1 MVTGLRLAVLGDPV
15 EHSLSPL
22 MQRDAME
29 QAGLRGRYETVRAD
43 RSKLVAELEGLRRG
57 ERDGVNVTMPLKQVA
72 AGLCDSLSPEAER
85 SLSVNTIKAVGGRIV
100 GHSTDVV
107 AVAGILSRWG
117 KSPVLILGAGG
128 SARAALAASD
138 RRPVYLAARRREAA
152 LQLAS
157 MGDCAAAIPWGTAVA
172 GAIVVN
178 ATPLGMGGETL
189 PSGIVA
195 SAAGLVDLPY
205 ATAKTPAVAEA
216 RRLGIQVVDG
226 IEFLANQAAA
236 SFTWWT
242 GESVDSDRMA
252 VLARNV

>member
-1 MVTGLRLAVLGDPV
+1 MGTGLRLALLGDPV

-29 QAGLRGRYETVRAD
+29 QAGLGGIYETVRAD
-43 RSKLVAELEGLRRG
+43 RSRLADEVEGLRRG
-57 ERDGVNVTMPLKQVA
+57 ERDGINVTMPLKQLA
-72 AGLCDSLSPEAER
+72 AELCDSLTPEAER
-85 SLSVNTIKAVGGRIV
+85 SRSVNTLKAAGGRIV

-107 AVAGILSRWG
+107 AAASILARWE
-117 KSPVLILGAGG
+117 KSPLLILGAGG
-128 SARAALAASD
+128 SARAAMAASD
-138 RRPVYLAARRREAA
+138 GRPVYLSARRGEAA
-152 LQLAS
+152 LRLAS
-157 MGDCAAAIPWGTAVA
+157 MEDRAAPVPWGTAVA

-195 SAAGLVDLPY
+195 SAVGLVDLPY
-205 ATAKTPAVAEA
+205 AAATTPAVEEA
-216 RRLGIQVVDG
+216 RRRGIPVVDG

-242 GESVDSDRMA
+242 GESVDSVRMA
-252 VLARNV
+252 ATARNV

>member
-1 MVTGLRLAVLGDPV
+1 MGTGLRLAVLGDPV

-72 AGLCDSLSPEAER
+72 AGLCDSLTPEAER
-85 SLSVNTIKAVGGRIV
+85 CRSVNTIKTVGGRIV

-107 AVAGILSRWG
+107 AVASILSRWDR
-117 KSPVLILGAGG
+117 SPVLILGAGG
-128 SARAALAASD
+128 AARAALAASD
-138 RRPVYLAARRREAA
+138 RHPVYLAARRIEAA

-157 MGDCAAAIPWGTAVA
+157 IEDCAAAIPWGTAVA

-189 PSGIVA
+189 PNGIVA

-205 ATAKTPAVAEA
+205 ATAMTPAVAEA

-252 VLARNV
+252 ALARNV